1 MALQFTTVE
10 EPSFG
15 RGIDARSAENQIRD
29 GFVRDLVNS
38 DIVEGRVRKRKG
50 YANYAGNIPV
60 RVTAVR
66 QTVPDKVGF
75 LLDTSIDLSD
85 VTSSPILVYGKYTSS
100 LPDSVDYYP
109 DWQTSIKKTLEDTA
123 RETSTIGT
131 GAGVNTVNVVSTAT
145 FPTTGTFV
153 LGGAITVYSYTGKT
167 LTSLTGVTPAIS
179 YSAGQSVVGPSVK
192 SIDIPVSEHAISS
205 SDMYVGAVL
214 ATPQELV
221 FTGEVSINPSSYN
234 INIAYSN
241 DGGPAQDVFIFYKNG
256 QTILGE
262 TFVGS
267 YPTTSAISIT
277 AATHNLSSN
286 NITYQVYEDVG
297 SALIRVVP
305 NRVVL
310 DKNAGDIAF
319 IFSDGDTLTT
329 GSGAAVTTI
338 NVATTENFPA
348 VGSFVLGI
356 SPTVYTYTGKTSTSF
371 TGVSP
376 TVVSYT
382 SGQTVTNFST
392 TKNYKV
398 LLTAVPQ
405 ANTTTI
411 SPTLTSPQGAPED
424 YRATLFNVTS
434 PYVFYSVYKDSS
446 GEEILPDSVLYSQND
461 QTLTFVF
468 AKESYEAVG
477 NQGPFRIFFHYG
489 SIRANEILVT
499 DTVLS
504 NQYYT
509 DPQLTIYGLSH
520 GDVYDPNDLDE
531 VLISSIYGP
540 AKNENRRGWV
550 THLDSYRSP
559 RTTHMV
565 AGLGGNLFAA
575 LSPLD
580 SSFPPTLLTATPT
593 YYPNL
598 SEKTTATEQVIGP
611 ALWESGIVSGRTRPT
626 VHFSGGGS
634 NWATVTAVAYDT
646 NTGDTLYTLQ
656 LPNVYVSS
664 GFLSN
669 AIANTDYL
677 TIKGMSHSRH
687 NGTFKVVNIPFSL
700 LGPGGFATIRVT
712 NPNMKTSDYD
722 DTGCSG
728 LGGVFTDNVT
738 FAEPSPFVQ
747 NDTLLS
753 PAWSDNSELVV
764 VSTNSSVTTVGQLY
778 SRIVVS
784 AGLTITGRRTS
795 DEIPLRTQGGT
806 AASQY
811 LVVGDTVYFGELNR
825 PLQITH
831 IDYVNH
837 VVTVDESFTWED
849 NIALPSPFRVVQRW
863 IPAETP
869 VPPSSDSEYS
879 LIPKTTVQHLS
890 VNPYDDQPFLR
901 SAMVQNNL
909 YLTNGSDEVYKYD
922 GQNFYRAGLIPW
934 QPGLFLAVEN
944 VASGGI
950 AIAGSGRRTPTALVG
965 SQLRLTAAEAS
976 YFQSG
981 DVVRFTNGEGINQL
995 LTISGITAEASP
1007 STDKLFSFSETLNFS
1022 SLGSSPGITA
1032 VYQARYYFR
1041 INVRDV
1047 NGVTVSS
1054 AVTGSLDFVATI
1066 SPETGKQLKVLLRL
1080 VGLPPWDRYDFRN
1093 KNIELEVYRTL
1104 WSRGSLGEV
1113 PAFYRIQS
1121 LGLTYEN
1128 NSGYIDITDVYSNNT
1143 LTDSQQDSLVGVL
1156 SPEGIPAD
1164 WDEPARAKYV
1174 TTAGNRLVL
1183 ANVTDWP
1190 TLTVTYLGAGTTPFA
1205 SFAGQKFLYRRDSSD
1220 VDTITNM
1227 LDRVTYELVS
1237 SSAAKTI
1244 YPVAGTSGHFK
1255 FSATTALPTG
1265 LAAKD
1270 WVYLYHSTVSSGNV
1284 AEAVIPPV
1292 PTTTLDVEESSVFP
1306 VVGSMVHFTTTGT
1319 LPNISPSGTLA
1330 TNKGY
1335 FVTSVST
1342 NVSGITAVNQ
1352 NTAAGTIQLVSSTG
1366 FPGTGKVTINGITHA
1381 YSSVATNT
1389 LNGVSPLVSFTKDT
1403 VVYLVP
1409 NITISETYG
1418 GSPIAFTSTGS
1429 GVSIL
1434 WDGSE
1439 LDHAGWYQVV
1449 DATGGVVTIHSP
1461 NLNWSTIPTQF
1472 PDRALFATNLE
1483 DVPVLT
1489 GIDGNLGMFNGNGPL
1504 PWLTILRRLGMAINA
1519 TMRVTDT
1526 TLAGQNAFV
1535 PWLIAR
1541 SESDT
1546 GNQLIVKQPR
1556 AEVAIPSL
1564 TLKGP
1569 TTTINGAVA
1578 NSSTVTLTDAS
1589 QLQSA
1594 GTILVNGNTYLYT
1607 GKAVNI
1613 LSGLSPVLTASNGA
1627 IVEAGIGVDTYVN
1640 GALTRVGTS
1649 SNLVTTRYPSRIL
1662 ASYNNYPEIFDNP
1675 WTVDSDFSDSAVDV
1689 NSADGQ
1695 EITGIIPFF
1704 GESAFGASLQS
1715 GVLVVFKQNSI
1726 YLVDLSAKAAGQNP
1740 VQRLETQGLGCTAPY
1755 SIASTKDGIAF
1766 ANDSGIYVL
1775 RRNQRIEYLGRYVER
1790 LWQQAVDKDNLSL
1803 VQGHHYG
1810 VGRQYKLSVPLA
1822 AESLIGYAE
1831 NSEVY
1836 VYNHTGETADEPGG
1850 WGRYTNHP
1858 ATGWANLYQDAFFC
1872 TTGGTIKRIRNS
1884 GESSD
1889 YRDDS
1894 AAIESTLEGRATAY
1908 GNTGIRKV
1916 VANVTVHYRSGGNSE
1931 STSVYMAT
1939 DLYQEYDLSSS
1950 FKILSRPGT
1959 IDGLGTVAGQDV
1971 VSIMHSFPRRRCI
1984 YMAIKITNNGKD
1996 ENVEIAGFSYSVAGL
2011 SGTGIQQ
2018 AQETK

>member
-85 VTSSPILVYGKYTSS
+85 VASSPILVYGKYTSS

-123 RETSTIGT
+123 RETITTGT
-131 GAGVNTVNVVSTAT
+131 GTGVNTVTVVSTAT

-153 LGGAITVYSYTGKT
+153 LGGATTVYSYTGKT
-167 LTSLTGVTPAIS
+167 LTSLTGITPAIS
-179 YSAGQSVVGPSVK
+179 YSAGQTVVGPSIK
-192 SIDIPVSEHAISS
+192 YIDIPVSEHTISS

-214 ATPQELV
+214 ASPQELV

-267 YPTTSAISIT
+267 YPTTNAISIT

-297 SALIRVVP
+297 SALVRVTP
-305 NRVVL
+305 DQAVL
-310 DKNAGDIAF
+310 NKSTGTIA
-319 IFSDGDTLTT
+319 INLSAT
-329 GSGAAVTTI
+329 G
-338 NVATTENFPA
+338 
-348 VGSFVLGI
+348 
-356 SPTVYTYTGKTSTSF
+356 
-371 TGVSP
+371 
-376 TVVSYT
+376 
-382 SGQTVTNFST
+382 
-392 TKNYKV
+392 NYKV

-411 SPTLTSPQGAPED
+411 SPTLTAGPDD

-434 PYVFYSVYKDSS
+434 PYVFYSIYKDSS

-540 AKNENRRGWV
+540 GKNENRRGWV

-575 LSPLD
+575 LSRLD
-580 SSFPPTLLTATPT
+580 ANFPPTLLTATPT
-593 YYPNL
+593 YYPKLN
-598 SEKTTATEQVIGP
+598 EKTTSTEQVIGP
-611 ALWESGIVSGRTRPT
+611 AFWESGIVSGRTRPT

-634 NWATVTAVAYDT
+634 NWATVTAIAYDGT
-646 NTGDTLYTLQ
+646 TGDTLYTLQ
-656 LPNVYVSS
+656 LPNYYVSS

-669 AIANTDYL
+669 AITNTDYL

-687 NGTFKVVNIPFSL
+687 NGTFKVVDIPFSF
-700 LGPGGFATIRVT
+700 PGTNGFATIRVT
-712 NPNMKTSDYD
+712 NPNIKTSDYN

-738 FAEPSPFVQ
+738 FAAASPFVQ
-747 NDTLLS
+747 NDNLLS
-753 PAWSDNSELVV
+753 PAWSDSSNLLVV
-764 VSTNSSVTTVGQLY
+764 GSVGTVTTVGQLY

-795 DEIPLRTQGGT
+795 DEIPLRTELGT
-806 AASQY
+806 AKSEY

-849 NIALPSPFRVVQRW
+849 NIALPSTFSVAQRW

-869 VPPSSDSEYS
+869 VPPSSDSQYS

-922 GQNFYRAGLIPW
+922 GQSFYRAGLIPW

-950 AIAGSGRRTPTALVG
+950 RLSGSGGQTVSLLEGA
-965 SQLRLTAAEAS
+965 QLRLNAGPAG
-976 YFQSG
+976 YFQTG
-981 DVVRFTNGEGINQL
+981 DVVRFTNGEGIDQL
-995 LTISGITAEASP
+995 LTIKAVNAVAS
-1007 STDKLFSFSETLNFS
+1007 STDKLFSFEETLDFTT
-1022 SLGSSPGITA
+1022 LGTVPKLTL

-1066 SPETGKQLKVLLRL
+1066 SPETDKQLKVLLRL

-1128 NSGYIDITDVYSNNT
+1128 NSGYIDITDVYSNVT

-1205 SFAGQKFLYRRDSSD
+1205 SFAGQKFLYRRDSA
-1220 VDTITNM
+1220 DTATLTDM
-1227 LDRVTYELVS
+1227 ADRVTYELVS
-1237 SSAAKTI
+1237 SSSAKTI
-1244 YPVAGTSGHFK
+1244 YPVPGTSGHFK

-1265 LAAKD
+1265 LAAGD
-1270 WVYLYHSTVSSGNV
+1270 WTYLYHNALSSGNSQVVTVNASNDKFTVTTNIPDNTLIHFSTSGSGTYPTYVDGIGTTSISPGRGYFVVSSGSGELKI
-1284 AEAVIPPV
+1284 AL
-1292 PTTTLDVEESSVFP
+1292 TL
-1306 VVGSMVHFTTTGT
+1306 GGT
-1319 LPNISPSGTLA
+1319 ALDIATSGT
-1330 TNKGY
+1330 
-1335 FVTSVST
+1335 
-1342 NVSGITAVNQ
+1342 
-1352 NTAAGTIQLVSSTG
+1352 
-1366 FPGTGKVTINGITHA
+1366 P
-1381 YSSVATNT
+1381 T
-1389 LNGVSPLVSFTKDT
+1389 LNL
-1403 VVYLVP
+1403 
-1409 NITISETYG
+1409 
-1418 GSPIAFTSTGS
+1418 
-1429 GVSIL
+1429 L

-1439 LDHAGWYQVV
+1439 LDYAGWYQVADV
-1449 DATGGVVTIHSP
+1449 TGGVVTINSP
-1461 NLNWSTIPTQF
+1461 NLNWSAIPKQF

-1519 TMRVTDT
+1519 TMRVTDA
-1526 TLAGQNAFV
+1526 TLAGQGDFV

-1556 AEVAIPSL
+1556 AEAVLPSVEII
-1564 TLKGP
+1564 G
-1569 TTTINGAVA
+1569 
-1578 NSSTVTLTDAS
+1578 
-1589 QLQSA
+1589 
-1594 GTILVNGNTYLYT
+1594 GNVGYT
-1607 GKAVNI
+1607 
-1613 LSGLSPVLTASNGA
+1613 
-1627 IVEAGIGVDTYVN
+1627 TYVN
-1640 GALTRVGTS
+1640 GSLVAVSGTPTKTTA
-1649 SNLVTTRYPSRIL
+1649 VVTRYPSRIL

-1810 VGRQYKLSVPLA
+1810 VGRQYKLSVPLSS
-1822 AESLIGYAE
+1822 ESLLGYAE

-1872 TTGGTIKRIRNS
+1872 TTGGTIKRIRDN
-1884 GESSD
+1884 GEFSD

-1908 GNTGIRKV
+1908 GNSGIRKV